1 MKFIDKLERKFGR
14 FGVPNLTVYIIGCYV
29 LGYFLAMFAP
39 GVLNMLS
46 LDMSMVMK
54 GQIWRLVTWVIYP
67 PSSVGGT
74 GNLVMFLLAIF
85 FFYYPIGTSLEH
97 TWGTFRYTLY
107 IFSGVLFTVIA
118 AVLLHVFTGGYVV
131 MNGIAYSLGG
141 NIFTTYYISLS
152 IFLAYAVTYP
162 DLQLLLMFVIPI
174 RMKWMLIFELVYL
187 GYQVVRIFSIGIA
200 SYGTGMGILAGV
212 LNCVQIVVPVLNMFW
227 FFHAMKTR
235 LSGKQ
240 KKRQKEFRAQFSQP
254 RPGSGIA
261 RHKCA
266 ICGRTELTNPELQ
279 FRYCSKCVGN
289 REYCQ
294 DHLFTHQ
301 HVK

>member
-14 FGVPNLTVYIIGCYV
+14 FGIQNLTIYIIGCYV
-29 LGYFLAMFAP
+29 LGYILTAAAP
-39 GVLNMLS
+39 GVLSMLS

-67 PSSVGGT
+67 PSSVGGMS
-74 GNLVMFLLAIF
+74 NLLMFVLAIA
-85 FFYYPIGTSLEH
+85 FFYYPIGTSLER

-107 IFSGVLFTVIA
+107 IFSGLLFTVIA

-174 RMKWMLIFELVYL
+174 KMKWMAFVYGLFIAWDIVSYLRVGLWVGVVPIVASLLNFVIFYFSTRDMNRYNPKEIHRRQQFKKAMAPTRT
-187 GYQVVRIFSIGIA
+187 GYGPGGIA
-200 SYGTGMGILAGV
+200 
-212 LNCVQIVVPVLNMFW
+212 
-227 FFHAMKTR
+227 K
-235 LSGKQ
+235 
-240 KKRQKEFRAQFSQP
+240 
-254 RPGSGIA
+254 
-261 RHKCA
+261 HKCA
-266 ICGRTELTNPELQ
+266 ICGRTEKDDPNLE
-279 FRYCSKCVGN
+279 FRFCSKCKGN
-289 REYCQ
+289 YEYCQ
-294 DHLFTHQ
+294 DHVFTHK
-301 HVK
+301 HVQ

>member
-14 FGVPNLTVYIIGCYV
+14 FGIPNLTVYIIGCYV

-39 GVLNMLS
+39 GVLDMLS

-85 FFYYPIGTSLEH
+85 FFYYPIGTSLER

-174 RMKWMLIFELVYL
+174 KMKWMAFVYGL
-187 GYQVVRIFSIGIA
+187 FIA
-200 SYGTGMGILAGV
+200 WDIVSYLRVGLWVG
-212 LNCVQIVVPVLNMFW
+212 VVPIVASLLNFVLYFY
-227 FFHAMKTR
+227 R
-235 LSGKQ
+235 LHRSRISPKQ
-240 KKRQKEFRAQFSQP
+240 MHRKAQFERKSNAG
-254 RPGSGIA
+254 RA
-261 RHKCA
+261 KVTRHKCA
-266 ICGRTELTNPELQ
+266 VCGRTEEDDPNLE
-279 FRYCSKCVGN
+279 FRFCSKCNGN
-289 REYCQ
+289 YEYCQ
-294 DHLFTHQ
+294 YHLFTHE

>member
-14 FGVPNLTVYIIGCYV
+14 FGIPNLTVYIIGCYV

-85 FFYYPIGTSLEH
+85 FFYYPIGTSLER

-174 RMKWMLIFELVYL
+174 RMKWMAFVYGLFIAWDIVSYLRVGLWVGVVPIVASLLNFVIFY
-187 GYQVVRIFSIGIA
+187 FSTRDMNRYNPKEIHRRQQFKKAMAPSRTGSGPDGIA
-200 SYGTGMGILAGV
+200 
-212 LNCVQIVVPVLNMFW
+212 
-227 FFHAMKTR
+227 K
-235 LSGKQ
+235 
-240 KKRQKEFRAQFSQP
+240 
-254 RPGSGIA
+254 
-261 RHKCA
+261 HKCA
-266 ICGRTELTNPELQ
+266 ICGRTEKDEIM
-279 FRYCSKCVGN
+279 K
-289 REYCQ
+289 
-294 DHLFTHQ
+294 
-301 HVK
+301 

>member
-85 FFYYPIGTSLEH
+85 FLLSDRYFTGTYLGNFPVH
-97 TWGTFRYTLY
+97 IVY
-107 IFSGVLFTVIA
+107 FSGVLFTVIA

-174 RMKWMLIFELVYL
+174 RMKWMAFVYGL
-187 GYQVVRIFSIGIA
+187 FIA
-200 SYGTGMGILAGV
+200 WDIVSYLRVGLWVG
-212 LNCVQIVVPVLNMFW
+212 VVPIVASLLNFVI
-227 FFHAMKTR
+227 FI
-235 LSGKQ
+235 SV
-240 KKRQKEFRAQFSQP
+240 P
-254 RPGSGIA
+254 VI
-261 RHKCA
+261 
-266 ICGRTELTNPELQ
+266 
-279 FRYCSKCVGN
+279 
-289 REYCQ
+289 
-294 DHLFTHQ
+294 
-301 HVK
+301 

>member
-1 MKFIDKLERKFGR
+1 MNWLNKLERKIGR
-14 FGVPNLTVYIIGCYV
+14 YAVPNLIIWLIGAYTIGYVFGTVS
-29 LGYFLAMFAP
+29 P
-39 GVLNMLS
+39 GILS
-46 LDMSMVMK
+46 YLTLSPYHILH

-85 FFYYPIGTSLEH
+85 FFYYPIGTSLER

-174 RMKWMLIFELVYL
+174 RMKWMAFVYGL
-187 GYQVVRIFSIGIA
+187 FIA
-200 SYGTGMGILAGV
+200 WDIVSYLRVGLWVG
-212 LNCVQIVVPVLNMFW
+212 VVPIVASLLN
-227 FFHAMKTR
+227 
-235 LSGKQ
+235 
-240 KKRQKEFRAQFSQP
+240 FS
-254 RPGSGIA
+254 
-261 RHKCA
+261 
-266 ICGRTELTNPELQ
+266 
-279 FRYCSKCVGN
+279 F
-289 REYCQ
+289 
-294 DHLFTHQ
+294 
-301 HVK
+301 

>member
-1 MKFIDKLERKFGR
+1 M
-14 FGVPNLTVYIIGCYV
+14 

-85 FFYYPIGTSLEH
+85 FFYYPIGTSLER

-174 RMKWMLIFELVYL
+174 RMKWMAFVYGL
-187 GYQVVRIFSIGIA
+187 FIAWDIVSYLRVGLWVGVGADRSITFKLCDSFISVTRDMNRYNPKEIHRRQQFKKAMAPSRTGSGPDGIA
-200 SYGTGMGILAGV
+200 
-212 LNCVQIVVPVLNMFW
+212 
-227 FFHAMKTR
+227 K
-235 LSGKQ
+235 
-240 KKRQKEFRAQFSQP
+240 
-254 RPGSGIA
+254 
-261 RHKCA
+261 HKCA
-266 ICGRTELTNPELQ
+266 ICGRTERMIQIWSSVSAQSATEIMNIVRIIYLHINT
-279 FRYCSKCVGN
+279 YSK
-289 REYCQ
+289 
-294 DHLFTHQ
+294 TH
-301 HVK
+301 KRRRALL